1 MPILS
6 RPRASIGPRSSH
18 LYLRIQQTLYAVSPL
33 ECDPSIAAK
42 AFRLNKPDGTLYDVA
57 QTHHG
62 HRCDCPDFIFR
73 RDGLDPS
80 GCKHVKALI
89 HQGLL
94 DHPEETSRRGQ
105 AGSPPS
111 GLSRSQGLES
121 RAGWDSSGPARPAP
135 SSEEMRMT
143 PSAPLILSACRT
155 PIGRYL
161 GGLSGLSA
169 IELGVIAAREA
180 LARAGVD
187 PAEVDEAIVGNVL
200 SAGLGQ
206 APARQVALGA
216 GMPPTSSALTV
227 NMVCGSGLRAVML
240 AASAIRAGDA
250 DLVLAGG
257 MESMSNAPHLLRG
270 GRGGWKLGDRDLVD
284 SMLHDGLTC
293 AVEGWPMG
301 HAAERTAEQC
311 GLSRAD
317 LDAFALE
324 SQRRAVAAQSGRRL
338 RGGDRAGPRRG
349 QGKGEQGTRGASRC
363 PPTRARAAIRPPR
376 DWLAWPRRSAPT
388 ASSRRATRRPSATAR
403 RWWSSPPRRR
413 PGGWAPGR
421 SPGSSRR
428 RSPASTRAT
437 SSSPPSAPSARPS
450 PGRASAPTRSIST
463 RSTRPSPRSCSGASA
478 AWRST
483 RRRVN
488 VHGGAI
494 ALGHPIGASGARVLV
509 TLLHALERRQE
520 RLGLAALCLGG
531 GNAVAMIVERV
542 A

>member
-1 MPILS
+1 MPM
-6 RPRASIGPRSSH
+6 A
-18 LYLRIQQTLYAVSPL
+18 
-33 ECDPSIAAK
+33 
-42 AFRLNKPDGTLYDVA
+42 
-57 QTHHG
+57 
-62 HRCDCPDFIFR
+62 
-73 RDGLDPS
+73 
-80 GCKHVKALI
+80 
-89 HQGLL
+89 
-94 DHPEETSRRGQ
+94 
-105 AGSPPS
+105 
-111 GLSRSQGLES
+111 
-121 RAGWDSSGPARPAP
+121 
-135 SSEEMRMT
+135 

-187 PAEVDEAIVGNVL
+187 PGEVDEAIVGNVL

-206 APARQVALGA
+206 APARQVALGS

-240 AASAIRAGDA
+240 AAAAIRAGDA
-250 DLVLAGG
+250 DLILAGG

-270 GRGGWKLGDRDLVD
+270 GRAGWKLGDRDLVD

-311 GLSRAD
+311 GLSRSD

-324 SQRRAVAAQSGRRL
+324 SHRRAVAAQSAGAFEAEIVPVPIAVKGKGDRKGSAGSVPLSADEGPRGDSTAEGLARLAPAFRPDGIVTAGNSSTLSDGAAMVVVASEEEARRL
-338 RGGDRAGPRRG
+338 DARPIARILATAVSGLDPRDLFLAPIGAVRTALARAGLAPDAIDLYEINEAFASQLLGCVRG
-349 QGKGEQGTRGASRC
+349 LE
-363 PPTRARAAIRPPR
+363 I
-376 DWLAWPRRSAPT
+376 D
-388 ASSRRATRRPSATAR
+388 
-403 RWWSSPPRRR
+403 
-413 PGGWAPGR
+413 
-421 SPGSSRR
+421 
-428 RSPASTRAT
+428 PA
-437 SSSPPSAPSARPS
+437 
-450 PGRASAPTRSIST
+450 
-463 RSTRPSPRSCSGASA
+463 
-478 AWRST
+478 
-483 RRRVN
+483 RVN

-531 GNAVAMIVERV
+531 GNAVAMIVER
-542 A
+542 AA